1 MATTTPNFGWPVPT
15 STDLV
20 KDGATAI
27 EALGDGVDASLVD
40 LKGGTTGQVLAKTS
54 ATDLDFTW
62 VTTDDANAIQNSIV
76 DAKGDLIG
84 ASANDTPARL
94 PVGNNGETLVADSST
109 STGLRWQGSAI
120 GKNCVFNSGFDI
132 FQRTS
137 APTTGITTAG
147 GVAYSLD
154 RWVSWAVS
162 GTGSMNASQQVT
174 GDTTNLPFVRYCARV
189 QRTAGNTSTS
199 NLEFAQALEN
209 TDSARFIGQTV
220 TFSFYARKGAN
231 YSGVSSTLA
240 AIVQTGTGT
249 DQSWWNMTGT
259 AQPISTS
266 TTLTATWQRFQYTAT
281 LSASATQVGFG
292 FRFAGVG
299 TAGAADYY
307 EVTGVQ
313 LELGSIATPFAKM
326 GAGIVQSELAACQR
340 YLPSLIGLGNDS
352 IGFAQT
358 TTSSQVFIK
367 FPVTAR
373 TAPTGITVSAVGD
386 FRLYN
391 AGGTFGTPT
400 SIAFSSNGKD
410 SVAITVATT
419 AGSPTLV
426 VGQAVEF
433 YASSANSSI
442 LFTGSELS

>member
-40 LKGGTTGQVLAKTS
+40 LKGGTTGQVLSKTS

-94 PVGNNGETLVADSST
+94 AVGNNGETLLADSST

-132 FQRTS
+132 FQRATT
-137 APTTGITTAG
+137 PTTGITTAG

-189 QRTAGNTSTS
+189 QRTASNTSTS

-231 YSGVSSTLA
+231 YSGVSNTIA

-281 LSASATQVGFG
+281 LSSSATQVGFG
-292 FRFAGVG
+292 FRYAGVG

-326 GAGIVQSELAACQR
+326 GAGIVQSELAGCQR
-340 YLPSLIGLGNDS
+340 YYWRGTSTNAYGTVAAPVIG
-352 IGFAQT
+352 A
-358 TTSSQVFIK
+358 SSTAAYAMHRA
-367 FPVTAR
+367 PVTMR
-373 TAPTGITVSAVGD
+373 TTPSAIEYANLALNDTGGATA
-386 FRLYN
+386 LT
-391 AGGTFGTPT
+391 A
-400 SIAFSSNGKD
+400 
-410 SVAITVATT
+410 VAINRGNPDFLELTLT
-419 AGSPTLV
+419 A
-426 VGQAVEF
+426 
-433 YASSANSSI
+433 ASGLTQYRTYFLCGNNNTAAYLGISA
-442 LFTGSELS
+442 EL

>member
-27 EALGDGVDASLVD
+27 EALGDGVDASMVD
-40 LKGGTTGQVLAKTS
+40 LKGGLTGQVLAKTTN
-54 ATDLDFTW
+54 ADMDFTW

-94 PVGNNGETLVADSST
+94 AVGNNGETLVADSST
-109 STGLRWQGSAI
+109 LTGLRWQGSAI

-132 FQRTS
+132 FQRS
-137 APTTGITTAG
+137 ATPTTGITTAG
-147 GVAYSLD
+147 GVEYSLD
-154 RWVSWAVS
+154 RWVSWTIT

-231 YSGVSSTLA
+231 YSGASSTLA

-313 LELGSIATPFAKM
+313 LELGSIATPYAKM
-326 GAGIVQSELAACQR
+326 GSGSVQSELSACQR
-340 YLPSLIGLGNDS
+340 YYYLHSRGNDFSVMQGSYESAS
-352 IGFAQT
+352 IVVGTIFY
-358 TTSSQVFIK
+358 
-367 FPVTAR
+367 PVTMRSAPVLFASSGTNYYMAISSGNPSDTLNSFTITNSSVSNAVVFNSSEASG
-373 TAPTGITVSAVGD
+373 TAGQALRVKTN
-386 FRLYN
+386 N
-391 AGGTFGTPT
+391 ASS
-400 SIAFSSNGKD
+400 SIAF
-410 SVAITVATT
+410 
-419 AGSPTLV
+419 
-426 VGQAVEF
+426 
-433 YASSANSSI
+433 
-442 LFTGSELS
+442 GSELS

>member
-27 EALGDGVDASLVD
+27 EALGDGVDASMVD
-40 LKGGTTGQVLAKTS
+40 LKGGLTGQVLAKTTN
-54 ATDLDFTW
+54 ADMDFTW

-94 PVGNNGETLVADSST
+94 AVGNNGETLVADSST

-132 FQRTS
+132 FQRS
-137 APTTGITTAG
+137 ATPTTGITTAG
-147 GVAYSLD
+147 GVEYSLD
-154 RWVSWAVS
+154 RWVSWTIT

-231 YSGVSSTLA
+231 YSGASSTLA

-313 LELGSIATPFAKM
+313 LELGSIATPYAKM
-326 GAGIVQSELAACQR
+326 GSGSVQSELSACQR
-340 YLPSLIGLGNDS
+340 YYYLHSRGNDFSVMQGSYESAS
-352 IGFAQT
+352 IVVGTIFY
-358 TTSSQVFIK
+358 
-367 FPVTAR
+367 PVTMRSAPVLFASSGTNYYMAISSGNPSDTLNSFTITNSSVSNAVVFNSSEASG
-373 TAPTGITVSAVGD
+373 TAGQALRVKTN
-386 FRLYN
+386 N
-391 AGGTFGTPT
+391 ASS
-400 SIAFSSNGKD
+400 SIAF
-410 SVAITVATT
+410 
-419 AGSPTLV
+419 
-426 VGQAVEF
+426 
-433 YASSANSSI
+433 
-442 LFTGSELS
+442 GSELS